1 MLRTLCKN
9 FFVKLGSILIVTV
22 FDWHRTILDP
32 LVGRFR
38 EWRDVDYASTDEIAH
53 GWRPTREPDLV
64 IVCDAGAVRGLRDF
78 FSSALFM
85 HVGHGLISKNQTAY
99 HYREADFVC
108 VASQHVV
115 ERLTGIGHAPRKR
128 FFATGLIQ
136 TDPLFLFG
144 RSREKARRSV
154 CDATVV
160 YAPTW
165 NDSLTSAAMFGDALI
180 EKIRGEN
187 NRIRVVIK
195 PHPHINV
202 VRPEWI
208 QMWSQM
214 SQRCVNVDLLDP
226 ESDLIPTLLEADVM
240 VSDASSAIFH
250 FLALNRPIVL
260 VNNPDRFH
268 DDNAFD
274 PNGIEWLWRDIADEV
289 NTVDEVAETV
299 RQVLDNP
306 VHREHERLHRRQQ
319 LFGGLTDGRS
329 CERVH
334 SAAVHVLEKYR

>member
-1 MLRTLCKN
+1 M
-9 FFVKLGSILIVTV
+9 KLGSILIVTV
-22 FDWHRTILDP
+22 FDWHRSILDP
-32 LVGRFR
+32 LVSRFR
-38 EWRDVDYASTDEIAH
+38 AWRDVDYASTDEIAH

-78 FSSALFM
+78 FPSALFM

-115 ERLTGIGHAPRKR
+115 ERLTDIGHAPRKR

-136 TDPLFLFG
+136 TDPLFTS
-144 RSREKARRSV
+144 RSSREKARRSV
-154 CDATVV
+154 CDSAVV

-165 NDSLTSAAMFGDALI
+165 NDSLTSAAMFGDALT

-208 QMWSQM
+208 EMWSQM
-214 SQRCVNVDLLDP
+214 SQQFTNVELLDP
-226 ESDLIPTLLEADVM
+226 DSDLIPALLDADLM

-260 VNNPDRFH
+260 VNNPARFS
-268 DDNAFD
+268 DENAFD
-274 PNGIEWLWRDIADEV
+274 PNGIEWLWRDMADEV
-289 NTVDEVAETV
+289 ETIDAVEEAV
-299 RQVLDNP
+299 RRVLGDP
-306 VHREHERLHRRQQ
+306 KHREQERLHRRYQ

-334 SAAVHVLEKYR
+334 SAAVHVLEKYQ